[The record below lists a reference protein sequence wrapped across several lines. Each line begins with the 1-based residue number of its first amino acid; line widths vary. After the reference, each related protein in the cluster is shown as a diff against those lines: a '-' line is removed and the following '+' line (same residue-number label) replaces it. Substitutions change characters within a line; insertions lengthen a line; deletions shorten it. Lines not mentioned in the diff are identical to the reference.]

1 MNVMYHTISDEAA
14 GQLVSGIPS
23 AAAVDQI
30 AAMFKALGDPTRV
43 RIIHLLSQAELCVHD
58 LAQLLGTSQPATS
71 HHLRVL
77 RMLHLVRT
85 RREGAAIHYSLDDQ
99 HVADL
104 LRFSRAHALHGID
117 SARPDD

>member
-1 MNVMYHTISDEAA
+1 MYHTISEKEAERLA
-14 GQLVSGIPS
+14 SGIPN

-43 RIIHLLSQAELCVHD
+43 RIIQLLLQTELCVHD

-99 HVADL
+99 HVSDL
-104 LRFSRAHALHGID
+104 LRLSLAHALHGMDI
-117 SARPDD
+117 ALPDA

>member
-1 MNVMYHTISDEAA
+1 MYHTISDEEA
-14 GQLVSGIPS
+14 GRLIAGIPA

-43 RIIHLLSQAELCVHD
+43 RIVHLLSQAELCVHD
-58 LAQLLGTSQPATS
+58 LAQLLGVSQPAMS

-77 RMLHLVRT
+77 RMLRLVRT

-104 LRFSRAHALHGID
+104 LRFSSAHALHG
-117 SARPDD
+117 SGGTSPDV

>member
-1 MNVMYHTISDEAA
+1 MYHTISDEHAE
-14 GQLVSGIPS
+14 QLVSGIPS
-23 AAAVDQI
+23 AAEVDQI

-43 RIIHLLSQAELCVHD
+43 RIIHLLSTAELCVHD

-71 HHLRVL
+71 HHLRLL
-77 RMLHLVRT
+77 RMLRLVRT

-104 LRFSRAHALHGID
+104 LRFSRAHILHGTGNGP
-117 SARPDD
+117 SDD